1 MTCETAPRTSAASE
15 HHRTERIADSPDADG
30 ACRPAANF
38 AGLSAQGRE
47 WRPNPPIERIRGRVT
62 RKQLGHVGRVEFASC
77 VGLAPVSDQ
86 IELIVLTDE
95 VDAEAV
101 VRRFVD
107 ESKAGSKVKM
117 SGGSKRIIG
126 PQHQSAVSGGTR
138 EVDAFDDQ
146 SAAKPVATAV
156 VVTSRIRSWAV
167 SLSLRT
173 QNTQPTRCPSISA
186 SQARSPLGS

>member
-1 MTCETAPRTSAASE
+1 M
-15 HHRTERIADSPDADG
+15 
-30 ACRPAANF
+30 
-38 AGLSAQGRE
+38 
-47 WRPNPPIERIRGRVT
+47 
-62 RKQLGHVGRVEFASC
+62 GRVEFASC

-156 VVTSRIRSWAV
+156 V
-167 SLSLRT
+167 
-173 QNTQPTRCPSISA
+173 
-186 SQARSPLGS
+186 GD